1 MTMIRDVL
9 GQTGI
14 TATASIGTN
23 MKGHC
28 GETGLVWHRHP
39 GQTGSAVG
47 KERGAAVPALRRERR
62 TADRPC
68 VGMGTVHDGYGEGL
82 QAGKQQLQQRTDAA
96 IGLRLQKSAC
106 GGAGDS

>member
-1 MTMIRDVL
+1 MIRDVL

-14 TATASIGTN
+14 TATT
-23 MKGHC
+23 
-28 GETGLVWHRHP
+28 
-39 GQTGSAVG
+39 
-47 KERGAAVPALRRERR
+47 
-62 TADRPC
+62 
-68 VGMGTVHDGYGEGL
+68 GMGTVHDGYGEGL